1 MEECAGACEHA
12 MPIQEMPHGQSE
24 AASQKG
30 NVLIISDAAMFHNN
44 FITAKTIIA
53 PCESAPG
60 IPGGAACVMLPCSS
74 ADGGSSARPNRIF
87 ALCALCFVL
96 KKTMVFPPL
105 HHASSSVLG
114 LGPKSTN
121 NLDISR
127 QPEQANCRQ

>member
-60 IPGGAACVMLPCSS
+60 IPGGLPASCYRAALRTVVALPGQTESLPC
-74 ADGGSSARPNRIF
+74 ARY
-87 ALCALCFVL
+87 ALC
-96 KKTMVFPPL
+96 
-105 HHASSSVLG
+105 
-114 LGPKSTN
+114 
-121 NLDISR
+121 
-127 QPEQANCRQ
+127 